1 MSSDLYY
8 QPDERADAP
17 KPTVEEE
24 VATLKAQVARLVTAL
39 QDATD
44 RTTRLEEECRKQK
57 EKLDAREPLF
67 AATSEERQRIEELEH
82 QTQMTT
88 VYNLNPLH
96 RGYSNYPS
104 KPWKTPAVLYSGI
117 AKK

>member
-44 RTTRLEEECRKQK
+44 RSNRIEEECRKLK
-57 EKLDAREPLF
+57 EKLEAREPLF
-67 AATSEERQRIEELEH
+67 AATSEERQRIEALERSTSMAERYRTNPFCHSREL
-82 QTQMTT
+82 
-88 VYNLNPLH
+88 
-96 RGYSNYPS
+96 PS
-104 KPWKTPAVLYSGI
+104 VSWKTPAVLYSGI